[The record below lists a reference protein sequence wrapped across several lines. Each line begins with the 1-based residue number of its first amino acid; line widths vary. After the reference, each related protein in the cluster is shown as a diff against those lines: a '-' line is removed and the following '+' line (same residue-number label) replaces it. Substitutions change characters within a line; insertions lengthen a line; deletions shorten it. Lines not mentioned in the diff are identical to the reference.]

1 MNFAWLKVSTL
12 GIAALVG
19 LLLGYVLFGRD
30 HPPQIGAPTQAH
42 LDSLEADRA
51 RFEATQKVA
60 HDSIVAFRDSLAVV
74 VPRVAR
80 LTAATRAS
88 HHRADSLAA
97 LAARVDTV
105 PNDSAA
111 VYYRAAYAER
121 SRETDSLTV
130 ANTLLLDVSRQAQ
143 AFANLCLKT
152 QKDAE
157 GRMSQMQGVND
168 DLVAAIKASHAPSR
182 LSLGIGAG
190 YGAMLTGGQVRTG
203 PTVSL
208 QLNYAIH
215 LPHIPGT

>member
-1 MNFAWLKVSTL
+1 MKWPAL
-12 GIAALVG
+12 AALG
-19 LLLGYVLFGRD
+19 LALFVAGWLLHPGR
-30 HPPQIGAPTQAH
+30 PPVVPAATQAH

-51 RFEATQKVA
+51 RFEATQRAA

-74 VPRVAR
+74 IPRVAQ

-121 SRETDSLTV
+121 SHEADSLTV

-143 AFANLCLKT
+143 AFVNLCLKT

-190 YGAMLTGGQVRTG
+190 YGVMLTGGQVRTG
-203 PTVSL
+203 PVVSM
-208 QLNYAIH
+208 QANYSVR
-215 LPHIPGT
+215 LPHLF